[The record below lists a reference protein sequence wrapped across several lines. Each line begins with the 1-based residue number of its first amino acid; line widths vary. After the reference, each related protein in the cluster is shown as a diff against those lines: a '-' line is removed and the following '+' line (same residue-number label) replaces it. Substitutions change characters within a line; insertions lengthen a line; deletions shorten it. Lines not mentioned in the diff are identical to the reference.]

1 MKQVF
6 LLSQFVVS
14 FLFVLL
20 LFTACEKEVSWPVNG
35 IGEEV
40 IVEGMVTDEYR
51 HHLIRLSKP
60 VTDINAEAE
69 PLTGAEVYI
78 STSDSVYLF
87 KEDTVNSGYYYS
99 EQAFAGMPGTEY
111 NLFIS
116 ERSRIITS
124 KATMTQG
131 KDFDILQYSPDS
143 DSLFTITWVT
153 DAYTPSEPAMYEVLL
168 NWSDVPGYRQL
179 PTQETT
185 ARLLYYSLPT
195 VDVSQIFAPDQ
206 EIVTFP
212 EGTLITETRYSLTPS
227 HADFLRA
234 LLSETS
240 WQGGLFNTVPA
251 GIPDNI
257 SNGTGYFSA
266 CGTKVKVIIAHR

>member
-1 MKQVF
+1 MKQKAF
-6 LLSQFVVS
+6 TSPLVVS
-14 FLFVLL
+14 LFFVLL

-51 HHLIRLSKP
+51 RHLIRLSKP

-69 PLTGAEVYI
+69 PLSGAEVYI

-87 KEDTVNSGYYYS
+87 KEDTVSPGYYCS
-99 EQAFAGMPGTEY
+99 EQAFAGIPGTEY

-116 ERSRIITS
+116 EGSRIITS
-124 KATMTQG
+124 KATMTEG
-131 KDFDILQYSPDS
+131 KDFDILQYSLNS
-143 DSLFTITWVT
+143 DSLYAITWVA
-153 DAYTPSEPAMYEVLL
+153 DAYTSTEPAMFEVLL
-168 NWSDVPGYRQL
+168 NWSDVPGYRLL
-179 PTQETT
+179 PKQETT

-206 EIVTFP
+206 EIIKFP
-212 EGTLITETRYSLTPS
+212 SGTLITETRYSLTPS

-266 CGTKVKVIIAHR
+266 CGTKVKEIIAR